1 MRHYYL
7 YPAEGRRDQ
16 FIDFL
21 KGIAIIGIVW
31 LHCMP
36 LQSKMLAPL
45 WCGMSVTL
53 FLMVQ
58 VFHAYHKGASKAAL
72 PNMRKLTMRIIL
84 PMLVVTGILAIIQ
97 WKFGIV
103 LNAGGVMKNLKSGGF
118 GPGCYYPWVY
128 LQFAVAIALFGRLQK
143 FLKPT
148 VWGGVTLVFSIVID
162 SLSAFV
168 EMPEWLWR
176 ILFFRYTLL
185 IWLGYDVLANGIRIS
200 PKLLLLAM
208 ISIAFILKMYYG
220 NSDLSPWLIH
230 NGWKVEHWPAYFYP
244 AYLLLWIIRSLY
256 EITPSM
262 IRRLVSRFGMAS
274 YEIFL
279 LQMFFFSIF
288 KPAHVDLFQN
298 EVFNFLLFLMIA
310 WSFSLGGGLYWNTLK
325 EKKLIK

>member
-1 MRHYYL
+1 MASL
-7 YPAEGRRDQ
+7 YA
-16 FIDFL
+16 
-21 KGIAIIGIVW
+21 A
-31 LHCMP
+31 
-36 LQSKMLAPL
+36 
-45 WCGMSVTL
+45 SVQNVSS
-53 FLMVQ
+53 LMVWHVSHIVSDGSSISCLPQ
-58 VFHAYHKGASKAAL
+58 RSVKGRSPKHEETDYENHSADACGDRNTCHYSVEVRYCVKRWRSYEKPEEWWVWSWMLLPLGIPTICSCDSTLWQASEVSET
-72 PNMRKLTMRIIL
+72 N
-84 PMLVVTGILAIIQ
+84 
-97 WKFGIV
+97 
-103 LNAGGVMKNLKSGGF
+103 
-118 GPGCYYPWVY
+118 
-128 LQFAVAIALFGRLQK
+128 RL
-143 FLKPT
+143 
-148 VWGGVTLVFSIVID
+148 GGVTLVFSIVID